1 VVAGRGARAATD
13 LTAVR
18 AFTKPALA
26 ALDAAKIIGVR
37 AGTEHRF
44 TGVWVVVVRGR
55 VFVRSWN
62 DKPTGWHRAFV
73 EESRGVIQAPNGR
86 QIRVRARNARGERLL
101 DAIDEA
107 YGEKYNTPASR
118 KWVHGFAR
126 PRRRGTTTEFVP
138 R

>member
-1 VVAGRGARAATD
+1 MTAPRG
-13 LTAVR
+13 
-18 AFTKPALA
+18 FSKPALA
-26 ALDAAKIIGVR
+26 ALDAAKIVGVR

-44 TGVWVVVVRGR
+44 TGVWVVVVKGR

-73 EESRGVIQAPNGR
+73 EEPLGVVQAPNGR
-86 QIRVRARNARGERLL
+86 EIRVRARKVRGDGLL

-107 YGEKYNTPASR
+107 YGEKYNTAASR
-118 KWVHGFAR
+118 KWVHGFAQ
-126 PRRRGTTTEFVP
+126 PRRRGTTTEFLP